1 MTIILRGLQPPSKI
15 ERKGV
20 YHLSTGMQPAKTRAS
35 SKASLLILKVLS
47 TEMRAIM
54 ELLWAHRFKAGC
66 VDGKSG
72 NKAMKSLVIMIG
84 TTIVYILLS
93 VILWTLP

>member
-1 MTIILRGLQPPSKI
+1 
-15 ERKGV
+15 
-20 YHLSTGMQPAKTRAS
+20 
-35 SKASLLILKVLS
+35 
-47 TEMRAIM
+47 M
-54 ELLWAHRFKAGC
+54 ELLVAHRFKAGC